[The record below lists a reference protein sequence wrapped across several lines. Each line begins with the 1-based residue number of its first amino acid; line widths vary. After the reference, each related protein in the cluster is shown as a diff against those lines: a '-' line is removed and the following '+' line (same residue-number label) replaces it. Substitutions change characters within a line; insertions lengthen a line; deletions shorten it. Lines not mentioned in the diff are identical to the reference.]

1 MSGVRP
7 QVVGDVLTLTP
18 PLPSRTTHVDLLE
31 LSGPTGIL
39 DEQRLLKY
47 QWRTQEF

>member
-7 QVVGDVLTLTP
+7 QVAGDVPTLTP
-18 PLPSRTTHVDLLE
+18 PPPTHGDLLE